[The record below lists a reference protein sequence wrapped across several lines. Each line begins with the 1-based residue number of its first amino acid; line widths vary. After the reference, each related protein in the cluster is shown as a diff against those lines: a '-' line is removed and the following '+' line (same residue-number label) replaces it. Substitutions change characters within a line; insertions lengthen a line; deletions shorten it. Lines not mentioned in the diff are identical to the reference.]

1 MTATSS
7 RALPSRS
14 TFGETTSR
22 TPPRVA
28 SLEGPTAPA
37 RRHTP
42 LMRLPGAR
50 VAVLTTSD
58 AACQSITD
66 LLADELTTVAGYG
79 CIDELIRAERP
90 DVVVV
95 SREMLC
101 AGAQVLRRLR
111 QRWLTCTLIVTGAAN
126 QREAAQLLDIGADNV
141 MVADDELLAP
151 RLRAAARRARTI
163 NRDLRT
169 TIGDI
174 TFDRESRRIWC
185 AGQEIQL
192 TRTEEALLDCLFWY
206 APDPASIAQLTA
218 FAWGRSESVER
229 RNLVHVYVGYL
240 RRKLRESRQVVIHTH
255 RGVGY
260 GFAERG

>member
-1 MTATSS
+1 
-7 RALPSRS
+7 
-14 TFGETTSR
+14 
-22 TPPRVA
+22 
-28 SLEGPTAPA
+28 
-37 RRHTP
+37 
-42 LMRLPGAR
+42 MRLPGAR
-50 VAVLTTSD
+50 IAVLTTSHVD
-58 AACQSITD
+58 CQSITD

-79 CIDELIRAERP
+79 SVDELMKAERP

-95 SREMLC
+95 SRDMLC
-101 AGAQVLRRLR
+101 PGALVLRRLR
-111 QRWLTCTLIVTGAAN
+111 QRWLTSTLVVTGAAN
-126 QREAAQLLDIGADNV
+126 EREAAQLLDIGADNV

-174 TFDRESRRIWC
+174 TYDRESRRIWC

-218 FAWGRSESVER
+218 FAWGRSESGER

-240 RRKLRESRQVVIHTH
+240 RKKLRGSRQVVIHTH

-260 GFAERG
+260 GFAERGAASAGC